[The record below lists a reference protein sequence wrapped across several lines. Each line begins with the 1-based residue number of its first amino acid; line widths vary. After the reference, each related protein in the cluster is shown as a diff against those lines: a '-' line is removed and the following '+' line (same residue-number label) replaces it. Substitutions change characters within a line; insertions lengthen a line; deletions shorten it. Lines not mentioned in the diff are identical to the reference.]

1 MTGRHYGKCLL
12 YLQQLGCI
20 RWKDKFTRGWRG
32 LGKHLS
38 QPVWTEWLFYS
49 CYSAFSDR
57 ACGENVTPTFQLT
70 KHWDYRSKHHTVDD
84 LTVIGSAALVAP
96 ATAGST
102 NFARTIIAHLLTWWS
117 HWSDAT
123 VLDDYAMTMTIF
135 GYIGLIITYYYYYTC
150 IYNART
156 FSSGRPMLNQRRWQ
170 SHVGCMVRVLM
181 GYRYLKMWVF
191 RRHLKVS
198 KMGESLI
205 LRGSPFQTVG
215 AK

>member
-70 KHWDYRSKHHTVDD
+70 KHWDYRSKHHSVDD

-102 NFARTIIAHLLTWWS
+102 NFARTIIAHLLTFGEQPCS
-117 HWSDAT
+117 VVT
-123 VLDDYAMTMTIF
+123 LERRYGPRRLRDDDDDFRIHR
-135 GYIGLIITYYYYYTC
+135 LN
-150 IYNART
+150 YNLLLLLY
-156 FSSGRPMLNQRRWQ
+156 M
-170 SHVGCMVRVLM
+170 
-181 GYRYLKMWVF
+181 
-191 RRHLKVS
+191 HL
-198 KMGESLI
+198 
-205 LRGSPFQTVG
+205 
-215 AK
+215 